1 MSGAARI
8 ASVDTVTR
16 PHPIVWLR
24 ANPGSADMIL
34 AACITAA
41 AVTVHLLELDQS
53 EDFREPS
60 WWTVPFVVAS
70 IFPIA
75 WRRSFPIRSGLFVA
89 VAQIITALLDIDGT
103 SLVGVLI
110 AIYSLGAHSSG
121 PRRTNAVWVI
131 GIGILLL
138 FIAGLSVGEVY
149 IGDFISST
157 VMLVTAFVVGDNL
170 RRRRDKAESL
180 AERAERTEREQAL
193 IAQQQ
198 VSAERTRIA
207 RELHDVVAHSVSVM
221 VIQAAAARRN
231 LVDAPDVAHTAL
243 TNIEDTGRQT
253 MNELRGILGVLRSDT
268 DADPN
273 GGSSPRRGWSPLAP
287 QPSMTDLGALVHAS
301 DDLPIQLTVMGPLDG
316 LSPSINLHAYRI
328 VQEAITN
335 VRRHA
340 GPVSEVTIDVT
351 RDADSLRIT
360 IADDGRGAAADDIGP
375 GYGVVGMRERVA
387 AVNGSLTVG
396 PRGGG
401 GWRVQMTLPESFDV
415 AASSSNSS
423 AADSEPSSAGAAS

>member
-8 ASVDTVTR
+8 ASVDAVTR

-41 AVTVHLLELDQS
+41 AVTVHLLDLDQT

-60 WWTVPFVVAS
+60 WWTVPFIVAS
-70 IFPIA
+70 VFPIA

-89 VAQIITALLDIDGT
+89 AAQIITALLDIDGT
-103 SLVGVLI
+103 SFVGVLI
-110 AIYSLGAHSSG
+110 AVYSLGAHSSG

-131 GIGILLL
+131 GVGILLL
-138 FIAGLSVGEVY
+138 FIAVSVGEVY

-157 VMLVTAFVVGDNL
+157 VMLVTAYVVGDNL

-231 LVDAPDVAHTAL
+231 LDDAPDVARTAL

-253 MNELRGILGVLRSDT
+253 MNELRGILGVLRSDI
-268 DADPN
+268 DAAPN
-273 GGSSPRRGWSPLAP
+273 GGDSSRRGGSPLAP
-287 QPSMTDLGALVHAS
+287 QPSMTDLDALVHAS

-316 LSPSINLHAYRI
+316 LSPSINLHGYRI

-340 GPVSEVTIDVT
+340 GPVSAVTIDVI

-401 GWRVQMTLPESFDV
+401 GWRVHMRLPTSSVLRASPSDDS
-415 AASSSNSS
+415 AAS
-423 AADSEPSSAGAAS
+423 SEPSSAGVAS

>member
-1 MSGAARI
+1 M
-8 ASVDTVTR
+8 
-16 PHPIVWLR
+16 
-24 ANPGSADMIL
+24 
-34 AACITAA
+34 
-41 AVTVHLLELDQS
+41 
-53 EDFREPS
+53 
-60 WWTVPFVVAS
+60 
-70 IFPIA
+70 
-75 WRRSFPIRSGLFVA
+75 
-89 VAQIITALLDIDGT
+89 
-103 SLVGVLI
+103 
-110 AIYSLGAHSSG
+110 
-121 PRRTNAVWVI
+121 
-131 GIGILLL
+131 
-138 FIAGLSVGEVY
+138 
-149 IGDFISST
+149 
-157 VMLVTAFVVGDNL
+157 
-170 RRRRDKAESL
+170 
-180 AERAERTEREQAL
+180 
-193 IAQQQ
+193 
-198 VSAERTRIA
+198 
-207 RELHDVVAHSVSVM
+207 
-221 VIQAAAARRN
+221 
-231 LVDAPDVAHTAL
+231 AHTAL

-273 GGSSPRRGWSPLAP
+273 GGSSPRGGGSPLAP
-287 QPSMTDLGALVHAS
+287 QPSMTDLDALVHAS

-401 GWRVQMTLPESFDV
+401 GWRVQMTLPESSDV